1 MKVFGHPMS
10 TCMRKVL
17 TTLAEKGHRAEVVL
31 VDLMKGEHKRPEHLA
46 RQPFGVIPVF
56 EDDDGFQLYESR
68 AIIRYLDAKLSG
80 PSLVPEDLKERG
92 RMEQWI
98 SIEQSNFSPAAMKV
112 VMQAMFAPM
121 RGAQPDQQI
130 IEQGKTDATKAL
142 DVLEKALAGRE
153 FIAGS
158 FSLAEITWMPY
169 VEYFVAAGGADLIQS
184 RENVAAWWKRISERP
199 SWQQVTGKASAA
211 S

>member
-1 MKVFGHPMS
+1 
-10 TCMRKVL
+10 MRKVL

-31 VDLMKGEHKRPEHLA
+31 VDLMKGEHKKPEHLA

-56 EDDDGFQLYESR
+56 EDDDGFQIYESR

-112 VMQAMFAPM
+112 VMQVMFAPM

-130 IEQGKTDATKAL
+130 IEQGKTDASKAL

-169 VEYFVAAGGADLIQS
+169 VDYLIAAGGADLVNN
-184 RENVAAWWKRISERP
+184 RENVAAWWKRISARP
-199 SWQQVTGKASAA
+199 SWQQATGKASAA

>member
-1 MKVFGHPMS
+1 MS
-10 TCMRKVL
+10 TCTRKVL
-17 TTLAEKGHRAEVVL
+17 TTLAEKGHRAEVVM
-31 VDLMKGEHKRPEHLA
+31 VDLMKGEHKQPEHLA
-46 RQPFGVIPVF
+46 RQPFGVIPVL

-92 RMEQWI
+92 RMEQWV

-112 VMQAMFAPM
+112 VMQVMFAPM

-130 IEQGKTDATKAL
+130 IEQGKTDASKAL

-169 VEYFVAAGGADLIQS
+169 VDYLIAAGGADLVNN
-184 RENVAAWWKRISERP
+184 RENVAAWWKRISARP
-199 SWQQVTGKASAA
+199 SWQQATGKASAA

>member
-31 VDLMKGEHKRPEHLA
+31 VDLMKGEHKKPEHLA

-56 EDDDGFQLYESR
+56 EDDDGFQIYESR

-112 VMQAMFAPM
+112 VMQVMFAPM

-130 IEQGKTDATKAL
+130 IEQGKTDASKAL

-169 VEYFVAAGGADLIQS
+169 VDYLIAAGGADLVNN
-184 RENVAAWWKRISERP
+184 RENVAAWWKRISARP
-199 SWQQVTGKASAA
+199 SWQQATGKASAA